1 MESIILSEMQF
12 YEYNFNQENKM
23 TDYDVFKVIRETMVE
38 EQIRSRGIQDKRVL
52 EVMKKIPRHL
62 FIPSSNW
69 KEAYNDYPLEIG
81 HRQTISQPYIVALM
95 TELLQI
101 KENHKILEI
110 GTGSGYQTAI
120 LASLAKEVFTVERI
134 EGLYDQAKETLNK
147 MAFNNIRYRLGN
159 GYTGW
164 KKHSLY
170 DGIIV
175 TASPA
180 RLPPDLITQLKVK
193 GRLVIPVG
201 EPSLQFLN
209 VYTKNKSSSIHE
221 ETICGVR
228 FVELVK
234 E

>member
-1 MESIILSEMQF
+1 MENIYREYYNII
-12 YEYNFNQENKM
+12 YNLIHGNKM
-23 TDYDVFKVIRETMVE
+23 DNNDVFGAIRESMVE
-38 EQIRSRGIQDKRVL
+38 EQIRSRGIQDKRIL
-52 EVMKKIPRHL
+52 DVMKIIPRHL
-62 FIPSSNW
+62 FIPQSNW

-95 TELLQI
+95 TELLQV
-101 KENHKILEI
+101 KGNHKILEI
-110 GTGSGYQTAI
+110 GTGSGYQTAV

-134 EGLYDQAKETLNK
+134 EGLYNHAQETLDK
-147 MAFNNIRYRLGN
+147 LSFNNIHYRLGN

-164 KKHSLY
+164 KENAPY

-175 TASPA
+175 TAAPA
-180 RLPPDLITQLKVK
+180 RLPPDLIAQLRVK

-201 EPSLQFLN
+201 EPSLQLLN
-209 VYTKNKSSSIHE
+209 VYTKKRPNSVQE